1 VPRRIG
7 LVALLAGLLA
17 AVPAQATDPQPYAE
31 ATADASPNHSGR
43 PAGRPTV
50 KLDRLDFPKDVP
62 NSWYYR
68 KELLRILRREARRMD
83 WGAGRGST
91 IMYRFSVEQLR
102 IEQEDGVLRVSCT
115 AVGRLPKGKTAKGN
129 LSFGGDPQRRNAVV
143 VRVLQIVARGVL
155 TRLAELERVRRGDL
169 THSGVRKPVLSE

>member
-1 VPRRIG
+1 
-7 LVALLAGLLA
+7 
-17 AVPAQATDPQPYAE
+17 
-31 ATADASPNHSGR
+31 
-43 PAGRPTV
+43 
-50 KLDRLDFPKDVP
+50 
-62 NSWYYR
+62 
-68 KELLRILRREARRMD
+68 
-83 WGAGRGST
+83 
-91 IMYRFSVEQLR
+91 MYRFSVEQLR